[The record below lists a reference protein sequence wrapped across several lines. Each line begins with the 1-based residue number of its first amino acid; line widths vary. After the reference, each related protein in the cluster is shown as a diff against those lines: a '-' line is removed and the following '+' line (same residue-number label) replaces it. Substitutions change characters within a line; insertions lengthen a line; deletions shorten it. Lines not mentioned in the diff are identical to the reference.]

1 MRLDYGTQISPSP
14 IKLSIGTLRKP
25 KLIDVSDLG
34 FDKLSAFELFAKM
47 TPETYFIKIKEEAGK
62 AYWESLTDE
71 QHDQITM
78 FYLIKTDESLQE
90 IYTDML
96 NFFFVE
102 PVVFQEDVFIIFKNN
117 TDFNSELSVNDIRG
131 VINEDTFLQVLI
143 LIQQIC
149 CIYEEEQSI
158 DELKFKNKTARKLYE
173 KMLKAQKQEKK
184 KSDSNLTLPNI
195 ISAVSNSHPSVNPI
209 NIWDMT
215 IYQLI
220 DSFDRLQTNK
230 LYDINQRRVSVWG
243 DEKKTFDPTLWY
255 KNNYDKK

>member
-25 KLIDVSDLG
+25 KLVDVSDLG
-34 FDKLSAFELFAKM
+34 FEKLSVFELFAKM
-47 TPETYFIKIKEEAGK
+47 TPETYFIKIKEDTGK

-71 QHDQITM
+71 QRDKMTM
-78 FYLIKTDESLQE
+78 FYLIATDESLQE
-90 IYTDML
+90 LYTDMF

-102 PVVFQEDVFIIFKNN
+102 PVVFQEGVFIVFKND

-131 VINEDTFLQVLI
+131 VIYEDTFSQVLT

-184 KSDSNLTLPNI
+184 KSDLNLTLPNI

-220 DSFDRLQTNK
+220 DSFDRLQANK
-230 LYDINQRRVSVWG
+230 MYDIDQRRVSVWG